1 MKMQMKTTLLGLVS
15 IALMA
20 GATVSNASTASFE
33 YTDPA
38 EGNLVALFTV
48 NVVGGL
54 ATSGTGTVTST
65 LFSGTDNLTLV
76 TASSTLPAGG
86 GSINPT
92 GVPGPSG
99 FTWHGVPG
107 SGGADFLADAVVNAT
122 APYLDNN
129 GLAFLISNMTNPIV
143 GGINIYA
150 NSTSPSSSFAA
161 NLGVGGNCYECY
173 GATSGKL
180 TAVPLPAAL
189 PLVLSGLAALGAIG
203 RRRKL
208 AKLTPA

>member
-1 MKMQMKTTLLGLVS
+1 MKMQMKATLLGLAS
-15 IALMA
+15 MALMV
-20 GATVSNASTASFE
+20 GATVSNASSESFE

-38 EGNLVALFTV
+38 EGNLVAFFTV
-48 NVVGGL
+48 NVAGGL

-76 TASSTLPAGG
+76 TASSTLPPGG

-99 FTWHGVPG
+99 FTWHTVPG
-107 SGGADFLADAVVNAT
+107 STGPDFLSDAVVTAG
-122 APYLDNN
+122 APYLDNY
-129 GLAFLISNMTNPIV
+129 GLSFLISNMGNPIV

-150 NSTSPSSSFAA
+150 NTSSPSSSFAG
-161 NLGVGGNCYECY
+161 NLSVGGNCYECE

-208 AKLTPA
+208 IPA